1 MCLFHPKTPDIPA
14 PVERQM
20 MQAPKMPNDGASGLN
35 KKFRRGF
42 WANVMTSPQ
51 GAPGQVSVT
60 GTPGT

>member
-1 MCLFHPKTPDIPA
+1 MCLFSPKTPDVPA

-20 MQAPKMPNDGASGLN
+20 MQAPKIGTDGSGLN

-51 GAPGQVSVT
+51 GVPGAVNVT
-60 GTPGT
+60 GTPGA